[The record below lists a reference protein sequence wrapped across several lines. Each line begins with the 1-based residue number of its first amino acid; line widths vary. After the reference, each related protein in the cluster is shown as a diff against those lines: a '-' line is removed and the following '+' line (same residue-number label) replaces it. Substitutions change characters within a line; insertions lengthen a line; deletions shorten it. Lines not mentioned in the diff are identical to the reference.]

1 MEDTLSNKPSNVMS
15 DSFLRQRR
23 NLFIINL
30 LVLFMMLA
38 EVQASKITLGGASFE
53 KFGNPKAVFL
63 FLWASWGYF
72 FYRFVLYFLEDE
84 WLKCKHKFSDSYHN
98 FLNRKYRI
106 LLLRT
111 RRDLR
116 LDDYS
121 YSQLKNNDFRC
132 LIQMPYDPRTESRKN
147 DEIQFY
153 DKQFLITKLKFFI
166 HFLFVTTI
174 FTNYFFPFLISL
186 FTFTIALKSD
196 WEGAI
201 TNLSTFF

>member
-72 FYRFVLYFLEDE
+72 FYRFILYFLEDE
-84 WLKCKHKFSDSYHN
+84 WLKCKHKFSDSYHR
-98 FLNRKYRI
+98 FLNTKYRK
-106 LLLRT
+106 LLVKTGL
-111 RRDLR
+111 DLR
-116 LDDYS
+116 FDEFS
-121 YSQLKNNDFRC
+121 YSQLKHNDFRC
-132 LIQMPYDPRTESRKN
+132 LIQTHYDPVTKIGKN
-147 DEIQFY
+147 DEIRFH
-153 DKQFLITKLKFFI
+153 KRQFLFSKVKFFI
-166 HFLFVTTI
+166 HFLFLTTI
-174 FTNYFFPFLISL
+174 FTNYFLPFLISIL
-186 FTFTIALKSD
+186 TLTAALKSD